1 MPTPL
6 DWIDDALAELDRRG
20 LRRTASVRESAQRA
34 SEICL
39 GGRKLVNFGSND
51 YLGLAADPYIAS
63 AIPDFS
69 GEFGW
74 GSGSSPLV
82 SGNSSL
88 QQSLEREVAGFLG
101 TEDAIVF
108 PTGFAANAGTIPCL
122 VGRGDAIFSDAL
134 NHASIID
141 GCRLSGATIHVYR
154 HRDVDHLR
162 ELLDETK
169 FTARR
174 LIVTESLFSMDGD
187 LAPLT
192 QLAEIAAEHSAMLM
206 VDEAHATGVFGKS
219 GRGLC
224 EQIGVENGVHVHLG
238 TFSKALGSVGGFV
251 AGSAQLV
258 EWLRNRA
265 RTYMFSTAA
274 PAVAAVATRRALAI
288 ASSDQDRREGLLELS
303 KRTRDALRSHGFDI
317 GASESQ
323 IVPVILG
330 DARRAVA
337 ASAELREMGFF
348 VPAIRP
354 PSVPDGQSR
363 LRISLT
369 ALHTSQHVD
378 DLIAALLGVAK

>member
-20 LRRTASVRESAQRA
+20 LRRTASRRDSAQRG

-39 GGRKLVNFGSND
+39 DGRTLINFGSND
-51 YLGLAADPYIAS
+51 YLGLAADPSIAS
-63 AIPDFS
+63 AIPDFI

-74 GSGSSPLV
+74 GSGASPLV

-88 QQSLEREVAGFLG
+88 QRSLEHEVAGFLG
-101 TEDAIVF
+101 TADAIVF

-141 GCRLSGATIHVYR
+141 GCRLSGAMIHVYR
-154 HRDVDHLR
+154 HRDVSHLR
-162 ELLDETK
+162 ELLQQSS
-169 FTARR
+169 TASRR

-187 LAPLT
+187 IAPLA
-192 QLAEIAAEHSAMLM
+192 QLAEMARDYSAVLM

-224 EQIGVENGVHVHLG
+224 EQFGVENVVHIHLG

-251 AGSAQLV
+251 AGSAQLI

-288 ASSDQDRREGLLELS
+288 ARSDQDRRERLLEVS
-303 KRTRDALRSHGFDI
+303 KRTRDALLSRGFDI

-330 DARRAVA
+330 DARRAVL
-337 ASAELREMGFF
+337 ASSALREMGFF

-369 ALHTSQHVD
+369 ARHTSEHVD
-378 DLIAALLGVAK
+378 DLIAALLSVAK